1 MAITIGLEINL
12 IEHILGNESD
22 VKGLP
27 LTNEMSQFVDRLP
40 AELVDVLNKI
50 AVNGGGVWIVGGAV
64 RDASMD

>member
-1 MAITIGLEINL
+1 M

-40 AELVDVLNKI
+40 AELIDVLNKI
-50 AVNGGGVWIVGGAV
+50 AVNGGGVWIVGL
-64 RDASMD
+64 SLIHI

>member
-1 MAITIGLEINL
+1 M

-40 AELVDVLNKI
+40 TQLIDVLNKI

-64 RDASMD
+64 RDCLLYTSPSPRDE